1 MNKYPRWKYVFL
13 IVVFIIGVIYA
24 LPNLFGENPAVQ
36 ISPHTG
42 YPLDKSLN
50 QQIVDVLTSHKIPYS
65 SISGDSKSL
74 LVRFSNADNQIKA
87 NDLIKSSLGDNY
99 TVALNLA
106 SATPRFLTAIGAHP
120 MKLGLDLQGGVH
132 FLLAID
138 VDSLIKKRV
147 NGYMRGIGDELRSQ
161 HIRYTG
167 LTRTVDNRIIMQF
180 PSAEAMAKASQLIT
194 KQYTDLTVDAN
205 SDGGVYQLTALMSPA
220 AIINAQNNAIEQTTS
235 ILRNRINELGVSEP
249 IVQRQGAE
257 RIAVDLPGVQDTA
270 RAQEILG
277 GTATLEFHLVDD
289 QHDVAQALSGSA
301 PAGSKIYYTQ
311 DGEPV
316 LLKEQ
321 VVLTGTSI
329 TNATS
334 TYGEDGKPSVNI
346 WLGGGGES
354 SFYKLTGQNVGHGMA
369 SVYIETTMTPAVKD
383 GKTVYIPHT
392 TEKVINVATIQSALP
407 NNFQITGLTD
417 ANQARDL
424 ALLLRAG
431 ALPTTITIIE
441 ETTVG
446 PSLGKQNINMGIF
459 SVEIGLAVIVLFMIA
474 YYRVFGLVADIALFM
489 NMVLLVAVLS
499 IIGATLTLPGIAGI
513 VLTMGMAV
521 DANVLI
527 FERIREEMRNG
538 MSPHACIEA
547 GFQKAMSTIIDANV
561 TTLIAALA
569 LFGIGTGAVRGFA
582 VTLTLGILIS
592 MFTAIMG
599 TRAMV
604 HLIYGR
610 KHHIKKLSIG
620 I

>member
-1 MNKYPRWKYVFL
+1 MNKYPRWKFGLLLVVL
-13 IVVFIIGVIYA
+13 ILGIVYA
-24 LPNLFGENPAVQ
+24 FPNLFGENPAVQ

-42 YPLDKSLN
+42 YTVDKAVN
-50 QQIVDVLTSHKIPYS
+50 QKIVDILTSNKIPYT
-65 SISGDSKSL
+65 SISGDNNL
-74 LVRFSNADNQIKA
+74 LLIRFSNADNQIKA
-87 NDLIKSSLGDNY
+87 NDLIKTAMGDNY

-106 SATPRFLTAIGAHP
+106 SATPSFLTDIGANP

-138 VDSLIKKRV
+138 VDTLIKKRV
-147 NGYMRGIGDELRSQ
+147 AGYMRGIGDELRAQ

-167 LTRTVDNRIIMQF
+167 LNRTTNNQIVMQF
-180 PSAEAMAKASQLIT
+180 SSSDTMNQASQLIT
-194 KQYTDLTVDAN
+194 KQYTDLTVQTTDTN
-205 SDGGVYQLTALMSPA
+205 GIYQLTALMSPA

-235 ILRNRINELGVSEP
+235 ILRNRINALGISEP

-289 QHDVAQALSGSA
+289 QHDLAQALSGNV
-301 PAGSKIYYTQ
+301 PAGSKIYYSQ
-311 DGEPV
+311 DGQPV
-316 LLKEQ
+316 LLKDQ

-334 TYGEDGKPSVNI
+334 SYSEDGKPSVNI

-354 SFYKLTGQNVGHGMA
+354 NFYKLTGQNIGHGMA
-369 SVYIETTMTPAVKD
+369 SVYIETTMTPVLKD
-383 GKTVYIPHT
+383 GKTVYVPHT

-489 NMVLLVAVLS
+489 NLVLLVAVLS
-499 IIGATLTLPGIAGI
+499 IIGATLTLPGLAGI

-547 GFQKAMSTIIDANV
+547 GYQKALATIVDANV

-604 HLIYGR
+604 YLIYGR